1 MTCQGQ
7 KFFCETPVRQ
17 ALVSDQTGLFPGSPK
32 GVGIALKLP
41 NHFIFFPG
49 LSQQPLTWKGYAPA
63 RQLHFIT
70 SLWWSLAVASP
81 GLAMRPC

>member
-17 ALVSDQTGLFPGSPK
+17 AVVSDQTGLFPGSPK

-41 NHFIFFPG
+41 NHFISFPG
-49 LSQQPLTWKGYAPA
+49 LSQQPPAWKGYTPA
-63 RQLHFIT
+63 AAALCYL
-70 SLWWSLAVASP
+70 SVVVP
-81 GLAMRPC
+81 GSCLTRPG